1 MDFQI
6 NKFIEIMS
14 LFLIGAAAIS
24 LSTLSHFFIRKT
36 WNKLNIVTG
45 IVLIILWL
53 FFSICAV
60 TFL

>member
-1 MDFQI
+1 MS
-6 NKFIEIMS
+6 KFIEIMK
-14 LFLIGAAAIS
+14 LFLIGATAIS

-53 FFSICAV
+53 FFSIYAV
-60 TFL
+60 IFL